1 VRLSRF
7 SIGRLF
13 AGAAVWFYALLLI
26 IPVYYLLVSSVKSN
40 TQIFADP
47 FGLPTTWEFSNF
59 PEAFDRVDLG
69 SALLSSAVITG
80 FAEIVTLILAI
91 PAAHGLA
98 RAQGKLGVVMERIF
112 ALGFLIPG
120 FAALVPTILLA
131 ILMKLYGNPLFLILF
146 FPATAMPLSVILL
159 AQFIRSIPPEIEEAA
174 QMDGAGRL
182 KTLVRVIIPMAAPGI
197 ATVAILNFLGF
208 WNEYLFSL
216 LILAPNP
223 SLRTVQVALPVL
235 VTQQSADY
243 GLLAAGILMTL
254 APVYLLYLILQRQME
269 NALIDGALK

>member
-1 VRLSRF
+1 MRLSRF

-69 SALLSSAVITG
+69 SALLSSATITG
-80 FAEIVTLILAI
+80 FAEIVTLLLAI

-98 RAQGKLGVVMERIF
+98 RAQGKLGAVMERIF

-131 ILMKLYGNPLFLILF
+131 IAMKLYGNPLFLILF

-254 APVYLLYLILQRQME
+254 APVYLLYLLLQRQME